1 MIESYTVIV
10 HVLYS
15 LKCRKK
21 LSGMSNVAISLN
33 MAYGDV
39 NTMAEGQKKEDY
51 ENPGMILKPPDGRS
65 LAVNETRVDDIIY
78 ETISCASQPAAEMPE
93 NSDTND
99 TEYATVSS

>member
-1 MIESYTVIV
+1 MIESYRVIV
-10 HVLYS
+10 HVSYS

-39 NTMAEGQKKEDY
+39 NIMAEGQEKEDD

-78 ETISCASQPAAEMPE
+78 ETISCASHSAAEMPE
-93 NSDTND
+93 NSHTND
-99 TEYATVSS
+99 TEYATMSS